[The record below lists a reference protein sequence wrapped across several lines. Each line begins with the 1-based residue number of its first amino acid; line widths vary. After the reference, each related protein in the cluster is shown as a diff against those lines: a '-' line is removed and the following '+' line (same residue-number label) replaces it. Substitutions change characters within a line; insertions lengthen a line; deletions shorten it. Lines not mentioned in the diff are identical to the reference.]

1 MAAGFQRHA
10 EESRICPQ
18 HLGRGTVHRHA
29 PTSRI
34 RQLHHQHAAA
44 GGGDFSTQAVGAK
57 GHILQVFGPKVFRTG
72 RNGIQLLAFHRQAV
86 KLVIARKG
94 QYNRDLL
101 QGFITGA
108 KVIHK
113 VMPAAVILAVG
124 AVILNAALT
133 NVAEQA
139 QIDTVLAPE
148 MRILLLQAA
157 AVMGAYGAQFFFA
170 HRIQRAGGRV
180 LHALHH
186 KGGLTI
192 RHRLGNGQGN
202 APAVLRGIVGGFIQ
216 LLHAV
221 QLHFS
226 CGAYRIAGQ
235 FRFGQQ
241 AGFFQ
246 HYAVQQGILLLQRG
260 QGVIGFAAD
269 LVLRR
274 IADGQRRRIGV
285 NRNRAAADFRCL
297 HGLAVK

>member
-1 MAAGFQRHA
+1 
-10 EESRICPQ
+10 
-18 HLGRGTVHRHA
+18 
-29 PTSRI
+29 
-34 RQLHHQHAAA
+34 
-44 GGGDFSTQAVGAK
+44 
-57 GHILQVFGPKVFRTG
+57 
-72 RNGIQLLAFHRQAV
+72 
-86 KLVIARKG
+86 
-94 QYNRDLL
+94 
-101 QGFITGA
+101 
-108 KVIHK
+108 
-113 VMPAAVILAVG
+113 
-124 AVILNAALT
+124 
-133 NVAEQA
+133 
-139 QIDTVLAPE
+139 

-186 KGGLTI
+186 KDGLTI

-221 QLHFS
+221 QLHFG

-269 LVLRR
+269 LVLRH